1 VQATVTVSE
10 LETAEAGRRPVRRRR
25 VLAGAAGGFG
35 VLVLL
40 AAGAAT
46 AVGLGEGGS
55 DPPAASPAP
64 ATAPVTH
71 ITLVETKVV
80 QGTLGYADPVPLTSR
95 MPGTLT
101 WLPAV
106 ATVLRRGDTAF
117 RVDDQPITV
126 LIGGV
131 PAYRNMTVGTVGP
144 DVAQLERNL
153 AALGYTGFTVDDTF
167 SAATAIAVR
176 AWQKKLGVPETGQ
189 VDPARIVFVP
199 AEIRVAEQK
208 ARPGDPTGAG
218 GTLLMVTGTKRIV
231 TVSVDAADRG
241 LVGGGTRVT
250 LRLPGGASTPGR
262 VLAVAVA
269 ADAGSADGQG
279 DSGSGS
285 GKVAVS
291 VTVADQ
297 RALAAYDQG
306 PVDVILLVG
315 KRPDVLTV
323 PVVAL
328 LPLVAGGYGV
338 EVVTGST
345 SRVIPVTAGMFAAG
359 RVEISG
365 PGIAEGTLV
374 VVPSA

>member
-1 VQATVTVSE
+1 MQETVTVSE
-10 LETAEAGRRPVRRRR
+10 PETAEAGRRPVRRR
-25 VLAGAAGGFG
+25 VLVGAAGGFG
-35 VLVLL
+35 VLALL
-40 AAGAAT
+40 GAGAA
-46 AVGLGEGGS
+46 AVGLGDGGS
-55 DPPAASPAP
+55 DPPAARPAM
-64 ATAPVTH
+64 ATAPVTRM
-71 ITLVETKVV
+71 TLVETKAV
-80 QGTLGYADPVPLTSR
+80 QGTVGYADPVPLACKL
-95 MPGTLT
+95 PGTLT

-106 ATVLRRGDTAF
+106 GTVLRRGDAAF
-117 RVDDQPITV
+117 RVDDQPVTV
-126 LIGGV
+126 LFGGV
-131 PAYRNMTVGTVGP
+131 PAYRSMTVGTVGP

-176 AWQKKLGVPETGQ
+176 GWQKKLGVSETGQ
-189 VDPARIVFVP
+189 VDPARIVFIA

-208 ARPGDPTGAG
+208 ARPGDSTGTG
-218 GTLLMVTGTKRIV
+218 GALLMVTGTKRIV
-231 TVSVDAADRG
+231 NALMDAADRG
-241 LVGGGTRVT
+241 LVRRGTRVT
-250 LRLPGGASTPGR
+250 VRLPHGKSTQGK
-262 VLAVAVA
+262 VLAVA
-269 ADAGSADGQG
+269 DDKAGSAEGQG

-297 RALAAYDQG
+297 RAFAAYGEG

-328 LPLVAGGYGV
+328 LPLAAGGYGV
-338 EVVTGST
+338 EVVTGTT
-345 SRVIPVTAGMFAAG
+345 SRVLAVETGMFAAG

-365 PGIAEGTLV
+365 PGLAEGTLV